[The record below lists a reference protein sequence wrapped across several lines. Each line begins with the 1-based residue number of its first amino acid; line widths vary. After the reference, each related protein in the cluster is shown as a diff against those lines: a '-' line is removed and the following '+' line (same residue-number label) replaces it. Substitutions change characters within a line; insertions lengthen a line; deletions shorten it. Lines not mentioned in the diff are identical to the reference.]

1 MKADVHP
8 TVKPWYSDSAVFE
21 GSFEIA
27 LEFDDPSE
35 YEGFGNGRKVITEAD
50 VRNGFEIMRRDHPKQ
65 FAKVMGGTGDADT
78 SDVFLQCCLFG
89 EAVYG

>member
-65 FAKVMGGTGDADT
+65 FASLLSHRGGNPSRAG
-78 SDVFLQCCLFG
+78 L
-89 EAVYG
+89 Y